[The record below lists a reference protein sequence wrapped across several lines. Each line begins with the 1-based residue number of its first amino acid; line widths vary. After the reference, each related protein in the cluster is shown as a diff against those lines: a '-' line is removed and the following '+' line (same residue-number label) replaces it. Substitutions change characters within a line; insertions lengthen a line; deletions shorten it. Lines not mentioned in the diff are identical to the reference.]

1 VWEGSRQEDEG
12 DAAVDVEVDVAADV
26 VADVAADRKES
37 VDADEGH
44 RLVCWLKAEVVV
56 DSDALTPRGR
66 LSFEQPD

>member
-1 VWEGSRQEDEG
+1 MWEGSRQEDEG
-12 DAAVDVEVDVAADV
+12 DVAADV
-26 VADVAADRKES
+26 VTDVEADRKES

-56 DSDALTPRGR
+56 DWGPDFDVLTPRGR